1 MPYCWSVIKFD
12 KNQTE
17 NQYNCSDWQPPDAWV
32 NSTLAVPP
40 GHLLVGAAGDDGLTV
55 GAAELIAHL
64 LVIQVHL
71 NKTRRSKHKQVRE
84 FIQFYLPAQSGK
96 PSISNKTESFPDKT
110 LDLHSISLNNAVGEK
125 KAVISINIVLRTW

>member
-1 MPYCWSVIKFD
+1 MP
-12 KNQTE
+12 E
-17 NQYNCSDWQPPDAWV
+17 
-32 NSTLAVPP
+32 STLDKPLAFPR

-125 KAVISINIVLRTW
+125 KLLYQSILS